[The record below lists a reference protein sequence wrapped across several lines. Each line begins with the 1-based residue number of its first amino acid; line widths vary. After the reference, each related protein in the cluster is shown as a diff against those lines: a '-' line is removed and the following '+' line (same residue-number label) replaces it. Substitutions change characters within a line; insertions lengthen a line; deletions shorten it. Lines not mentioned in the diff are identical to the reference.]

1 MAVGDIIFYDK
12 TKSGNLINWA
22 ISAWTH
28 SRFSHTAID
37 IGGGKQAESGAD
49 GVIERKLDLKDAT
62 VWSYAKNAKDIDPK
76 DMAGAVAWVKEMVR
90 QHANYGYVDFFTA
103 ANPLVKIVYLT
114 HPGTYDCSAFCTAF
128 LAKAG
133 GVDLCGLDLDV
144 HLVTPASLSKC
155 LGVK

>member
-1 MAVGDIIFYDK
+1 MALGDIIFYDK
-12 TKSGNLINWA
+12 TKDGNLINWA

-37 IGGGKQAESGAD
+37 IGGGKQAESGAN
-49 GVIERKLDLKDAT
+49 GVIMRNLDLKDAT
-62 VWSYAKNAKDIDPK
+62 VWSYAKNVKDIDPK

-90 QHANYGYVDFFTA
+90 QHADYGYVDFFTNV
-103 ANPLVKIVYLT
+103 NPLVKLVYLT
-114 HPGTYDCSAFCTAF
+114 HPGTYDCSAFCTEF